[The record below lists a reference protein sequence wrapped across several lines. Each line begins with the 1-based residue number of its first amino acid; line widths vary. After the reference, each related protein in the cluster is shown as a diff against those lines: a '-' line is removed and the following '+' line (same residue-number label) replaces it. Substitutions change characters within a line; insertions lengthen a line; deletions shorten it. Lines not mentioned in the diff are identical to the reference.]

1 MKPKLKLV
9 KKKIMK
15 KKKKTEKKE
24 KNYIMLILLIFL
36 SFIIMLLAIFIALK
50 LRENNYNEIDNNTEK
65 NKGIIEIIK
74 TDKNDKITIKKI
86 YLIM

>member
-1 MKPKLKLV
+1 MGSET
-9 KKKIMK
+9 
-15 KKKKTEKKE
+15 KTET

>member
-9 KKKIMK
+9 KKKIM